1 MSSVPT
7 PLAEAVALAPP
18 AAGRERS
25 AEEAKHAR
33 TPAERTPAGSGR
45 FARLSIRNKLLAMVL
60 LPLAGVLP
68 LLGAI
73 LLWWSNEA
81 FDSVLITKIR
91 SDLAVAQGYFDR
103 TLSEVGAS
111 ALSIAESKA
120 LHDVL
125 AAPAA
130 RQATLLEA
138 LRRRERLDFVNL
150 RAADGS
156 LRATHGGVASGH
168 DPSSPAFK
176 ASASGGEH
184 VSVEVLSAEQLA
196 LVGPGAGLARRVPVP
211 LMATLNAA
219 PTTRAVEDRA
229 MVLLATRSIRG
240 HEGQVLGHVQ
250 AGVLLN
256 RNLAFID
263 HINEIVYPA
272 GSLPFG
278 SQGTA
283 TLFLDDVRISTNV
296 RLFGGSDK
304 DAHGPA
310 EHADGGDRGDDRGDR
325 GDRAIGTRVSKI
337 VRDAVLGEGRTWLDR
352 AFVVSDWYVSGY
364 LPLAD
369 SAGQRIGMLYV
380 GYLERPFTVLKYAM
394 LAAIGAVFFAA
405 MVLAAFVSLRWARS
419 IFRPL
424 EQMEAT
430 MRSVQAGALE
440 ARVGQVASGDE
451 IGRLAG
457 HLDHLLD
464 AVGEKTRELQRWN
477 AELDAKVAE
486 RTRELE
492 ATQKHLVRSEKLAT
506 VGQLTASIAH
516 EVNNP
521 IAVIQGNLDLVRELL
536 DDTARTKVAPEL
548 KLVDAQIE
556 RMRLI
561 VTQLLQFARPAE
573 FAGYVDSVDVA
584 RLLDESL
591 VLVQHL
597 LAKTRIEVKR
607 DFRAAGG
614 AATVAINRQEL
625 QQVFVNLLVN
635 AIHAMPEGGRLE
647 LGTRALG
654 AEVWCEVADTG
665 PGLPPELL
673 AQLFQPFTTRKK
685 DGTGL
690 GLWISRG
697 IVERYGGDIRA
708 GNRDPLAEGVSGA
721 RFVVVLKVEAT
732 DAAETAAIAAPTAAA
747 ATAESPDPSRAR
759 A

>member
-1 MSSVPT
+1 M
-7 PLAEAVALAPP
+7 PP
-18 AAGRERS
+18 D
-25 AEEAKHAR
+25 
-33 TPAERTPAGSGR
+33 TPATAASTGGR

-81 FDSVLITKIR
+81 FDRVLVTKIR

-103 TLSEVGAS
+103 TLAEVGAS
-111 ALSIAESKA
+111 ALAIAESKA
-120 LHDVL
+120 LHDAL

-130 RQATLLEA
+130 RQAALLES

-156 LRATHGGVASGH
+156 LRATHGGGASGH

-176 ASASGGEH
+176 ASAAGGDH
-184 VSVEVLSAEQLA
+184 VSVEVLSAAQLA
-196 LVGPGAGLARRVPVP
+196 LVGPGAELARRVPVP
-211 LMATLNAA
+211 LVPTLNAA
-219 PTTRAVEDRA
+219 PTARGVEDRA

-240 HEGQVLGHVQ
+240 TGEQAGQLLGHVQ

-256 RNLAFID
+256 RNLSFID

-296 RLFGGSDK
+296 RLFGADK
-304 DAHGPA
+304 DGRHEG
-310 EHADGGDRGDDRGDR
+310 E
-325 GDRAIGTRVSKI
+325 DRAIGTRVSKI

-394 LAAIGAVFFAA
+394 LAAIGVVFFAA

-419 IFRPL
+419 IFKPL

-440 ARVGQVASGDE
+440 ARVGRVASGDE

-486 RTRELE
+486 RTRELQE
-492 ATQKHLVRSEKLAT
+492 TQKHLVRSEKLAT

-536 DDTARTKVAPEL
+536 DAEAHAKVAPEL

-597 LAKTRIEVKR
+597 LAKTRIEVRR
-607 DFRAAGG
+607 DFQATG
-614 AATVAINRQEL
+614 AASTVAINRQEL

-635 AIHAMPEGGRLE
+635 AIHAMPDGGRLE
-647 LGTRALG
+647 LTTRTEGT
-654 AEVWCEVADTG
+654 EVWCEVADTG

-708 GNRDPLAEGVSGA
+708 GNREDREGRDSTGRGANGA
-721 RFVVVLKVEAT
+721 RFVVVLKT
-732 DAAETAAIAAPTAAA
+732 ETPA
-747 ATAESPDPSRAR
+747 
-759 A
+759 